1 MPMLLT
7 LFLTSIAAT
16 APLRAVPVMVESSRV
31 ESDVDHLRVAQVL
44 VQERVI
50 IRVPVRP
57 PPIAAPIEYKERKGP
72 KCIQS
77 SQIAGAAV
85 TRGGA
90 VDFFL
95 KGRQRVRARFEREC
109 PALDFY
115 SGFYLKP
122 NPDGRICA
130 RRDSIHAR
138 SGGGC
143 EIQRFRKLEAYQP
156 DRDD

>member
-1 MPMLLT
+1 MLLT
-7 LFLTSIAAT
+7 LLLSSIT
-16 APLRAVPVMVESSRV
+16 PVAPLRAEPGIDGMRI
-31 ESDVDHLRVAQVL
+31 AQVL

-57 PPIAAPIEYKERKGP
+57 PPIAAPIEFKEHKGP

-77 SQIAGAAV
+77 AQIVGAAV

-90 VDFFL
+90 VDFIL
-95 KGRQRVRARFEREC
+95 KGHQRVRARFERAC

-143 EIQRFRKLEAYQP
+143 EIQHFRKLEPYQP

>member
-1 MPMLLT
+1 MPLMLT
-7 LFLTSIAAT
+7 LLLSSIT
-16 APLRAVPVMVESSRV
+16 AVTPLRAEPGAHHV
-31 ESDVDHLRVAQVL
+31 RVAQVL

-50 IRVPVRP
+50 MRVPVRP
-57 PPIAAPIEYKERKGP
+57 PPIAAPIEFKEHKGP

-77 SQIAGAAV
+77 SQIVGAAV

-90 VDFFL
+90 VDFIL
-95 KGRQRVRARFEREC
+95 KGRQRVRARFERAC

-156 DRDD
+156 HDDD